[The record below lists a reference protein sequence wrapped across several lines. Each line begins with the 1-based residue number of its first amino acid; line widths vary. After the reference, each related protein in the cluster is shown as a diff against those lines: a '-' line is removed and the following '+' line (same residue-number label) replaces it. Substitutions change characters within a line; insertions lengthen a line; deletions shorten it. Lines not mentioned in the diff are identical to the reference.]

1 MEYLNCLCV
10 TRNVRPMQ
18 IKQIPFFAFYLIVI
32 LSSHIG
38 FAQQYHAIH
47 GSPYAGVS
55 GAFNNPASIGNSLHR
70 WDFQLFSGQTS
81 VYTNTL
87 LAQSLKNVVTNRN
100 GDYLTNG
107 FQNRNFNTNSDL
119 SLFSAMYRINKK
131 HAVAIAFRGKMYNH
145 VYTNNFNI
153 QDTTTSL
160 RSFFKINRITPFL
173 DSKSIHAGWGEVNFT
188 YAGALVETDN
198 SRLSIGATLQLSKSL
213 MGAYSK
219 MNKAR
224 FRENI
229 NGTDTSYTST
239 SGVGEYGYSANYDV
253 IQQFGTTS
261 ATVKSFFNE
270 AQSEMG
276 FTVGIEYLNYDNETY
291 LDRRNYA
298 GRIYNYKIGFSI
310 VDIGAQRFNNSEYTG
325 RFSENNN
332 GISDAAIERA
342 FNGVNNTRDLRDSL
356 GVIYDSIQVLPA
368 EFYIGNP
375 TRAILNFDKQ
385 INSNFFVNT
394 QMVIHFSNAKN
405 AMKQKSNDYSFITI
419 TPRWETL
426 NWGIYL
432 PIQYTRDGQVWAG
445 LALKA
450 GPFIAGIHRLGILK
464 QGGLL
469 NGGMYILLNIHPFRK
484 KEMKSR
490 MDCFD

>member
-1 MEYLNCLCV
+1 MRIIQLLLFSIYLL
-10 TRNVRPMQ
+10 
-18 IKQIPFFAFYLIVI
+18 LI
-32 LSSHIG
+32 HTTQIG

-47 GSPYAGVS
+47 GSSYAGVS

-81 VYTNTL
+81 IYTNTV
-87 LAQSLKNVVTNRN
+87 LAQALKNAAINRS
-100 GDYLTNG
+100 GDYLTDG
-107 FQNRNFNTNSDL
+107 FQIRNLNTNSDL

-145 VYTNNFNI
+145 IYTNNFNL
-153 QDTTTSL
+153 QDTATSL
-160 RSFFKINRITPFL
+160 RSFFKINRTTPFL
-173 DSKSIHAGWGEVNFT
+173 DSKSIHAGWGEVNLT
-188 YAGALVETDN
+188 YAGALLETDN
-198 SRLSIGATLQLSKSL
+198 SRLTVGATLQFSKSL
-213 MGAYSK
+213 FGAFSQ

-253 IQQFGTTS
+253 IQQFGATS
-261 ATVKSFFNE
+261 ATIKSFFND
-270 AQSEMG
+270 AKSGMG
-276 FTVGIEYLNYDNETY
+276 LSVGIEYLNYNNETY
-291 LDRRNYA
+291 LDNRNYE

-310 VDIGAQRFNNSEYTG
+310 VDIGAQKFNNSEYTG

-332 GISDAAIERA
+332 GISDAAIARA

-368 EFYIGNP
+368 QFSIGNP

-385 INSNFFVNT
+385 INPTFFVNT

-405 AMKQKSNDYSFITI
+405 ALKQKSNDYSFLTI

-426 NWGIYL
+426 NWGIYM
-432 PIQYTRDGQVWAG
+432 PIQYTRDGQIWTG
-445 LALKA
+445 LAIKA

-464 QGGLL
+464 QGSLL
-469 NGGMYILLNIHPFRK
+469 NGGGYILLNIHPFRK

-490 MDCFD
+490 IDCFD